1 MSARTEAEGT
11 GVLATKRGVAVVYP
25 SSESKFMKTQLFLL
39 LAICL
44 SATQSIE
51 AQVVGLPV
59 NPSQIQSGTVNNG
72 VYDIILKDGTRQT
85 GNIHSRVD
93 SKGNGSIVSWP
104 DGGPV
109 TVTRVHNGNAV
120 IIGPSN

>member
-1 MSARTEAEGT
+1 
-11 GVLATKRGVAVVYP
+11 
-25 SSESKFMKTQLFLL
+25 MKSQLFTL

-44 SATQSIE
+44 SGTQSIQ

>member
-1 MSARTEAEGT
+1 MKLKHIILA
-11 GVLATKRGVAVVYP
+11 VLLP
-25 SSESKFMKTQLFLL
+25 C
-39 LAICL
+39 I
-44 SATQSIE
+44 SATLQLN

-72 VYDIILKDGTRQT
+72 VYDITLTDGTRQT

-93 SKGNGSIVSWP
+93 SKGNGTIVSWP

-109 TVTRVHNGNAV
+109 TVTHVHTGNAV
-120 IIGPSN
+120 IFGPTD

>member
-1 MSARTEAEGT
+1 MNLKHIIPV
-11 GVLATKRGVAVVYP
+11 VLL
-25 SSESKFMKTQLFLL
+25 SC
-39 LAICL
+39 I
-44 SATQSIE
+44 SATESIE

-72 VYDIILKDGTRQT
+72 VYDITLTDGTRQT

-93 SKGNGSIVSWP
+93 SKGNGTIVSWP

-120 IIGPSN
+120 IFGPSDY

>member
-1 MSARTEAEGT
+1 MCDI
-11 GVLATKRGVAVVYP
+11 VP
-25 SSESKFMKTQLFLL
+25 MKTKPLL
-39 LAICL
+39 LAVLL
-44 SATQSIE
+44 SCSPATLQLN

-72 VYDIILKDGTRQT
+72 VYDITLTDGTRQT
-85 GNIHSRVD
+85 GNIHSRLD
-93 SKGNGSIVSWP
+93 ARGNGSIVSWP

-120 IIGPSN
+120 IFGPSDY

>member
-1 MSARTEAEGT
+1 
-11 GVLATKRGVAVVYP
+11 
-25 SSESKFMKTQLFLL
+25 MKTKTLL
-39 LAICL
+39 LAALLPCI
-44 SATQSIE
+44 SATQSIR

>member
-1 MSARTEAEGT
+1 MG
-11 GVLATKRGVAVVYP
+11 KN
-25 SSESKFMKTQLFLL
+25 KFMKTQLFTLM
-39 LAICL
+39 AIFIAMNL
-44 SATQSIE
+44 Q

-72 VYDIILKDGTRQT
+72 VYDITLKDGTRQT
-85 GNIHSRVD
+85 GNIHSRLN
-93 SKGNGSIVSWP
+93 KRGNGSIISWP

-120 IIGPSN
+120 IFGPSSN

>member
-1 MSARTEAEGT
+1 MNLKHIIPVVLLSCIYATE
-11 GVLATKRGVAVVYP
+11 
-25 SSESKFMKTQLFLL
+25 
-39 LAICL
+39 
-44 SATQSIE
+44 SIE

-72 VYDIILKDGTRQT
+72 VYDITLTDGTRQT

-93 SKGNGSIVSWP
+93 SKGNGTIVSWP

-120 IIGPSN
+120 IFGPSN

>member
-1 MSARTEAEGT
+1 
-11 GVLATKRGVAVVYP
+11 
-25 SSESKFMKTQLFLL
+25 MKTKTLL
-39 LAICL
+39 LAVLLTCL
-44 SATQSIE
+44 SATQSIR

-109 TVTRVHNGNAV
+109 TTTIIHNGNAV
-120 IIGPSN
+120 IIGPSSY

>member
-1 MSARTEAEGT
+1 
-11 GVLATKRGVAVVYP
+11 
-25 SSESKFMKTQLFLL
+25 MKTKTLFLAAL
-39 LAICL
+39 FSYL
-44 SATQSIE
+44 SATQSIR

-109 TVTRVHNGNAV
+109 TTTIIHNGNAV
-120 IIGPSN
+120 IIGPSNY

>member
-1 MSARTEAEGT
+1 
-11 GVLATKRGVAVVYP
+11 
-25 SSESKFMKTQLFLL
+25 MKLKTLL
-39 LAICL
+39 LAVLLPCI
-44 SATQSIE
+44 SATNSIQ